1 MRPFSVNKRTESLSV
16 VQNKLLTVN
25 SQRTASLEIC
35 CSLVQIIHSL
45 CMIFWESWEASI
57 KIDNCAYNSC
67 DIQQH
72 LFLFSPQHK
81 KIIENLQLY
90 MAQYQS
96 WLFPALYSRSK
107 VCIISSS
114 PQHTSL
120 ISHRHLNLKSASQ
133 IVYMLRVVYLPWAR
147 GFTPYA
153 NNQCL
158 TGVNGGGKKLLHS
171 SSVLSW
177 VCQKRRE
184 RARKPC

>member
-1 MRPFSVNKRTESLSV
+1 M
-16 VQNKLLTVN
+16 
-25 SQRTASLEIC
+25 
-35 CSLVQIIHSL
+35 QIIHSL
-45 CMIFWESWEASI
+45 SMIFWESWEASI
-57 KIDNCAYNSC
+57 KTANCAYNSC

-72 LFLFSPQHK
+72 LFLFSLQHK
-81 KIIENLQLY
+81 KIIENQQFY

-120 ISHRHLNLKSASQ
+120 ISHRHLKLKSASQ
-133 IVYMLRVVYLPWAR
+133 IVYTLWAVHLPWAR

-153 NNQCL
+153 NHQCL
-158 TGVNGGGKKLLHS
+158 TDVKGEEKNRNVHS

-177 VCQKRRE
+177 ECQKWRE